1 MQRYRHLLAMDYN
14 SKFVLTFLLL
24 SLLTLRSINGDG
36 LRLPDQ
42 PSQQSNVQNINQQQV
57 QQPQAFGEE
66 RGRQGKGLL
75 NLFGLGSDG
84 NADPYI
90 ARTNGNCLSG
100 DLSECFKSQAL
111 TNFDEIF
118 FRDSYQMTDFAR
130 VVKVSE
136 GESRSLY
143 QEPFEYSE
151 ESRSNDDDWTQ
162 LTKYA
167 LRRAERFLKSAAL
180 EINVPEELTSGG
192 RYSPRFIGD
201 DIDSEI
207 DVIEDKHAPVFTKK
221 KLKKLFIPL
230 LLVLKIFKLKLL
242 LFLPFILGLV
252 GLKKIL
258 SIGAIVLPGLFA
270 FFKLC
275 RPNSTFGGGFANGIS
290 GFFGGKNVPEYS
302 PQGLGQASYH
312 HHEHEYHSAGGNPF
326 YRQEPTFSKPY
337 SDYYG
342 KNSQQF
348 SQAQSSSNSI
358 RFGESS
364 PQDLAYQGYG
374 EYRSKNSDV
383 AAQ

>member
-1 MQRYRHLLAMDYN
+1 MDYK
-14 SKFVLTFLLL
+14 SKIVWTFLLL
-24 SLLTLRSINGDG
+24 SLLSLKSINGDG

-42 PSQQSNVQNINQQQV
+42 PSQQSNIQNINQQQPQQIQ

-75 NLFGLGSDG
+75 NLFGLGPDG

-130 VVKVSE
+130 VVKVAD

-143 QEPFEYSE
+143 QEPFELSE
-151 ESRSNDDDWTQ
+151 ETRSDDDEWSQ

-167 LRRAERFLKSAAL
+167 LRRAERFLKSTAL
-180 EINVPEELTSGG
+180 EVNIPEELTSGG
-192 RYSPRFIGD
+192 RYSPRFIGN

-258 SIGAIVLPGLFA
+258 SIGAILIPGLFA

-275 RPNSTFGGGFANGIS
+275 RPNSTFGGAGAGFANGIS

-302 PQGLGQASYH
+302 PQGLGSASYH
-312 HHEHEYHSAGGNPF
+312 HHEHEYHSSAGNPF

-337 SDYYG
+337 SEYYG
-342 KNSQQF
+342 KNNAY
-348 SQAQSSSNSI
+348 SQASSNSI

-364 PQDLAYQGYG
+364 AQDIAYQGYG
-374 EYRSKNSDV
+374 EYRSKNSDIK
-383 AAQ
+383 AQ